1 MPFTLPDFN
10 SDTFCSVIPMCSA
23 NSFERI
29 LRRASMTSRLTT
41 MGIWIDPLNDL
52 RLIFSHLRC
61 RLENMGKREDEK
73 GEYHV
78 KQILRQ
84 KIVVAA
90 RRDRYELADQDAR
103 DHDAH
108 EHADDDCG
116 YPGEAGAAQPKGS
129 VNSKDASSKVGAG
142 ELPNAD
148 DDGRSDG

>member
-41 MGIWIDPLNDL
+41 IGIWEPLNDF

-61 RLENMGKREDEK
+61 GLENVSKREDENC
-73 GEYHV
+73 EDCV
-78 KQILRQ
+78 KQILWE
-84 KIVVAA
+84 KIVVATW
-90 RRDRYELADQDAR
+90 RDRYELTHQYAR

-108 EHADDDCG
+108 EHANDDCG
-116 YPGEAGAAQPKGS
+116 YSGEAGAAQPKGS
-129 VNSKDASSKVGAG
+129 IDGEDVSGEIGAG
-142 ELPNAD
+142 EPPNTD
-148 DDGRSDG
+148 DDDRSGG